1 MTTTKT
7 VVLTGTATVKFR
19 KVITGC
25 SPEDVESLQ
34 SYENQECNIDDDD
47 CNDIVEITDIR
58 MEVKP

>member
-1 MTTTKT
+1 MSNTKT

-25 SPEDVESLQ
+25 YQEDIDDLQ
-34 SYENQECNIDDDD
+34 SVENQECNIDDSD
-47 CNDIVEITDIR
+47 CGDIVEFLEIN